1 VKPCR
6 KQGPLS
12 CTQLGHPAAPASDRA
27 STPSLL
33 LLLYLQEGKPSKRQA
48 AAAREAPEHK
58 AMPTRFYT
66 VLLLLFWQAQLMAA
80 LTQLK

>member
-1 VKPCR
+1 LSHVATS
-6 KQGPLS
+6 QG
-12 CTQLGHPAAPASDRA
+12 
-27 STPSLL
+27 
-33 LLLYLQEGKPSKRQA
+33 GKPSKRQA

-66 VLLLLFWQAQLMAA
+66 NVLLLLFWQAQLMAA